1 MTAVR
6 AICKDLG
13 QSVSGATFRGMR
25 HDGACDQPE
34 AADQQHQHHHGF
46 KEARR
51 CKKNVHV
58 GNHPSEDEERPRD
71 GEHPSDNAAA
81 VPEHNSDSK
90 QHWQECNAKAVCAV
104 EAPVRTNHLDLIGD
118 EKSANASHEE
128 TEQEMAEPARRATHI
143 AKGTVFHAVEDIRWR
158 TMNSR

>member
-6 AICKDLG
+6 AMCKDLG

-58 GNHPSEDEERPRD
+58 GNHPSEDEERPHD
-71 GEHPSDNAAA
+71 CEHPSGNPAAL
-81 VPEHNSDSK
+81 PKHYSDSK
-90 QHWQECNAKAVCAV
+90 QYSQECKTKAVCPP
-104 EAPVRTNHLDLIGD
+104 EPPVRNNHLDLI
-118 EKSANASHEE
+118 AYHES
-128 TEQEMAEPARRATHI
+128 PKAR
-143 AKGTVFHAVEDIRWR
+143 
-158 TMNSR
+158 